1 MPTNDDTFWDELGL
15 SWRASFR
22 EPEVISRRLE
32 TRLKLQGFLL
42 TGTTA
47 LGVAGSLFGFAL
59 AAWTLWIGWSHHI
72 GHFVSRGATL
82 AMVSLLA
89 ATATTLTLRMRSGL
103 ETRSL
108 REMLQISIARTARL
122 IKVADVGMCMVLVLA
137 VGGTIGYVL
146 RTRFGHPPAV
156 TLAEDILL
164 VAVVGLALAWYRRTE
179 ARALRR
185 YKHLAEAFASDTAR
199 DPSSV

>member
-22 EPEVISRRLE
+22 DPEVISERLE
-32 TRLKLQGFLL
+32 TRLKLQGYLL
-42 TGTTA
+42 IGATA
-47 LGVAGSLFGFAL
+47 LGVAGSLLGFAL
-59 AAWTLWIGWSHHI
+59 AAWTLWIGWSHQL
-72 GHFVSRGATL
+72 GYFLSRGTTL
-82 AMVSLLA
+82 AAVSLLA

-103 ETRSL
+103 ATRSL
-108 REMLQISIARTARL
+108 REMLQLTIGHTARL
-122 IKVADVGMCMVLVLA
+122 IKVADIGIFMVLVVV

-146 RTRFGHPPAV
+146 RTRLGHPPAV
-156 TLAEDILL
+156 PLAEDILL
-164 VAVVGLALAWYRRTE
+164 VVVVGLALAWYRRTE

-199 DPSSV
+199 NSSSV